1 MKLSESVLLYNFSD
15 KEIEKKIKA
24 ILIQMGIKIKKAD
37 HSHLNETVGYLL
49 GIKGVEPSNQS
60 YDGEPM
66 PGQLLVMKGF
76 TGDRLDHFLM
86 QMRRSGIPRI
96 PYKAVITQSNQ
107 NWPLKRLYKEI
118 VREHE
123 ELAPRQKSPESDS

>member
-1 MKLSESVLLYNFSD
+1 MKLSESVLLYNFPD

-49 GIKGVEPSNQS
+49 GIKGVESSNQS
-60 YDGEPM
+60 YEGEPM